1 MADQPQVKI
10 LDKALRVLMLFT
22 PEQPEW
28 GVTAIARS
36 VDMPKSTVHRI
47 LRVFEQHGFLTQ
59 DADTRRFRLG
69 LAGIELGRRAQEGL
83 ELRRIALPVM
93 EQISALSGE
102 TVLLQVLSP
111 EGDQVVCIERVQ
123 QRSGLRLILEVGATA
138 PDFHAVDLATGDSV
152 TLHQRYQGKV
162 TLVNIWATWCEPC
175 KIEMPAMEQVYRAL
189 APRGFAVAAV
199 SIDEGSPD
207 DVRAFGQQLGLSFDL
222 LQDRSTRIQQIYQT
236 TGVPESFLLNRQG
249 VIVKRIIGAHDWNS
263 PANRALVERLLAEP
277 GP

>member
-1 MADQPQVKI
+1 MSKQWIFIGLVVA
-10 LDKALRVLMLFT
+10 
-22 PEQPEW
+22 
-28 GVTAIARS
+28 GVATGA
-36 VDMPKSTVHRI
+36 
-47 LRVFEQHGFLTQ
+47 
-59 DADTRRFRLG
+59 
-69 LAGIELGRRAQEGL
+69 
-83 ELRRIALPVM
+83 
-93 EQISALSGE
+93 
-102 TVLLQVLSP
+102 TVLT
-111 EGDQVVCIERVQ
+111 RVG
-123 QRSGLRLILEVGATA
+123 SEVAAVEVGATA

-207 DVRAFGQQLGLSFDL
+207 DVRAFGQELGLSFDL

-263 PANRALVERLLAEP
+263 PANRALVERLLDQP
-277 GP
+277 GS